1 MADTPI
7 PLSLLHSLPGMSG
20 LELLLWRNLKL
31 EVPVNVITAYGDAE
45 TMRKVL
51 ESGAEALLYKPI
63 GFAEVRGK
71 IGTRLGLAA

>member
-1 MADTPI
+1 
-7 PLSLLHSLPGMSG
+7 
-20 LELLLWRNLKL
+20 
-31 EVPVNVITAYGDAE
+31 
-45 TMRKVL
+45 MRKVL